1 MGCLTSKSWERQRS
15 EAPGPSGVS
24 VTSDGPVTSDP
35 LIAQRSD
42 PPGISGASTEP
53 PPRWCL
59 CLSKNQCVCLC
70 VCLIIGLVISVVV
83 GLKIY
88 LNSNNSGHP
97 DECYAKAAVAAGAR
111 TCSEI
116 GRDILKRGGSAVDA
130 AIAALLCVSLVN
142 TQSMGIG
149 GGVVFTI
156 YNASTGKVET
166 INARE
171 TAPMSAS
178 ENMFGSDPEKAKPG
192 LFIAVPGELRG
203 YALAHKRHGRLPWK
217 ELFEP
222 SIKLALDG
230 FRIGKALARAINET
244 RHTILNDKT
253 LCEVFCD
260 SNNKTLKENDTIRFP
275 KLADTYKKI
284 AEEGPDA
291 FYNGSLTQTI
301 VDDIN
306 AAGGII
312 TREDLKNYQ
321 AVLNEYALNFTVG
334 KYIFHAPDAPFG
346 GPVLALILNIL
357 KGYNIS
363 SSSVSTI
370 KNKTLMYHR
379 MIEAFR
385 FADAQKSKLGDP
397 NYNNITEIVQKMTSV
412 SFADHIRSKIKDD
425 NKQDSYYE
433 QEGID
438 KVPDDH
444 GTSHLSVIAE
454 DGSAVAVTS
463 SINDYFGSGVMS
475 HSTGI
480 IFNDQ
485 MRDFNDPEVIN
496 GVSNNNLIKPGKRP
510 LSSKC
515 PTIILD
521 EQSRKV
527 KMVVGGAGGTNITT
541 SVAQVILNYLFF
553 DYDLQNSV
561 NEPRVQITLN
571 VTNIE
576 AEFNKK
582 HYQWSRRSY
591 NRGTK
596 SVLNPTTGITALL
609 LDTERCSCDHA
620 AVEPAKVK
628 PLSSDRSR
636 HVCWDAIKLEQ
647 ATCRKLFINNIVS
660 AILHYDIPQ
669 HLKMLHILSV
679 VFQFVHFF

>member
-1 MGCLTSKSWERQRS
+1 MGCLTSKSSRERS
-15 EAPGPSGVS
+15 EAPGPTGVS

-35 LIAQRSD
+35 LIPQRSD

-53 PPRWCL
+53 PPRWCR
-59 CLSKNQCVCLC
+59 CLNKCQFWSLC
-70 VCLIIGLVISVVV
+70 VCLIAILVISVISVIV
-83 GLKIY
+83 LIIY
-88 LNSNNSGHP
+88 LNSDNSGHP

-116 GRDILKRGGSAVDA
+116 GRDMLKRNGSAVDA
-130 AIAALLCVSLVN
+130 AIAALLCLSLVN
-142 TQSMGIG
+142 PHSMGIG

-156 YNASTGKVET
+156 YNPSTGKVET

-171 TAPMSAS
+171 TAPMNAS
-178 ENMFGSDPEKAKPG
+178 EDMFGNDHEKAKPG

-203 YALAHKRHGRLPWK
+203 YGMAHKRHGRLPWK

-222 SIKLALDG
+222 SIKLALEG

-244 RHTILNDKT
+244 RHTILNDTT

-260 SNNKTLKENDTIRFP
+260 SNNKTLKENDTIRLP
-275 KLADTYKKI
+275 KLADTYQKI

-301 VDDIN
+301 VEDIN

-312 TREDLKNYQ
+312 TREDLKNYE

-334 KYIFHAPDAPFG
+334 NYTFHAPDAPFG

-397 NYNNITEIVQKMTSV
+397 HYKNITEIVQNMTSV
-412 SFADHIRSKIKDD
+412 SFADDIRSKIKDD
-425 NKQDSYYE
+425 YKQTSYE

-438 KVPDDH
+438 KVPYDH

-475 HSTGI
+475 RSTGI
-480 IFNDQ
+480 IFNNQ
-485 MRDFNDPEVIN
+485 MRDFIVPEVIN
-496 GVSNNNLIKPGKRP
+496 GVSKNNLIQPGKRP

-521 EQSRKV
+521 KQSRKV

-553 DYDLQNSV
+553 DYDLQKSV

-576 AEFNKK
+576 DDFDK
-582 HYQWSRRSY
+582 HVIDELKQK
-591 NRGTK
+591 NH
-596 SVLNPTTGITALL
+596 NI
-609 LDTERCSCDHA
+609 
-620 AVEPAKVK
+620 
-628 PLSSDRSR
+628 
-636 HVCWDAIKLEQ
+636 IQ
-647 ATCRKLFINNIVS
+647 NTCYTSKT
-660 AILHYDIPQ
+660 
-669 HLKMLHILSV
+669 LSV
-679 VFQFVHFF
+679 VQAVVRQGDKICAESDRRNYGSPAGY